1 MDTNKRTSLA
11 FGVVLIL
18 AGAFFLAAQ
27 FMPGLRQLWESVFD
41 WPAIV
46 VGVGAL
52 LLLIGLFSGNPDM
65 AVPACIVA
73 GIGGILFYQN
83 TSGDWSSWSYM
94 WALIP
99 GFSGLGLLLAG
110 LLAGMDRGRMRRGV
124 DAILSSLIL
133 FTIFGAFFGGLFRS
147 FLGIYWPL
155 LLVAAG
161 VLILLRNLFWR
172 K

>member
-11 FGVVLIL
+11 LGAVLIL

-27 FMPGLRQLWESVFD
+27 FVPELRQLWESAAG
-41 WPAIV
+41 WPMIV
-46 VGVGAL
+46 VGVGGL

-73 GIGGILFYQN
+73 GIGGILLYQN
-83 TSGDWSSWSYM
+83 ASGDWASWSYM

-99 GFSGLGLLLAG
+99 GFAGVGLLLAG
-110 LLAGMDRGRMRRGV
+110 LLAGIDHDRIKRGV
-124 DAILSSLIL
+124 DSLLSSLIL
-133 FTIFGAFFGGLFRS
+133 FSIFGAIFGGLFRS

-161 VLILLRNLFWR
+161 ILILLRNLFWR